1 MANRTQGLVS
11 AYEKWRMDSDTDI
24 ETLTAENA
32 RLSGLAANEVLRTAR
47 LSAENAILREAITEC
62 IGILALQHY
71 DKYIA
76 EARILHATNDCKCKI
91 AATLRIARA
100 ALAKGE

>member
-1 MANRTQGLVS
+1 MAGLVNLTPIE
-11 AYEKWRMDSDTDI
+11 AMRQIMAKL
-24 ETLTAENA
+24 ETLSAENA

-91 AATLRIARA
+91 AATLRIARS
-100 ALAKGE
+100 ALAKAGA

>member
-1 MANRTQGLVS
+1 MPCYRGCVMANRTSGHLADCECKWCYKLQL
-11 AYEKWRMDSDTDI
+11 EKI
-24 ETLTAENA
+24 TAENA
-32 RLSGLAANEVLRTAR
+32 M
-47 LSAENAILREAITEC
+47 LREAITEC

-100 ALAKGE
+100 ALAKGGA

>member
-1 MANRTQGLVS
+1 MTNRTQGLVS

-47 LSAENAILREAITEC
+47 LSAENAMLREALTDFLDQFDTPP
-62 IGILALQHY
+62 GT
-71 DKYIA
+71 KYASEIPHDQWMLCQ
-76 EARILHATNDCKCKI
+76 R
-91 AATLRIARA
+91 ARA
-100 ALAKGE
+100 ALAGKK

>member
-1 MANRTQGLVS
+1 MAGLVNL
-11 AYEKWRMDSDTDI
+11 TPI
-24 ETLTAENA
+24 EAMRQDRKKIMAKLET
-32 RLSGLAANEVLRTAR
+32 
-47 LSAENAILREAITEC
+47 LSAENAMLREAITEC

-100 ALAKGE
+100 ALAKGDA